1 MHWDTDLFI
10 LALTLLLSL
19 GMFLRYRLRSLQTG
33 DHGEMERLT
42 NTIDELHLEI
52 DELRAEQAAA
62 NADLQERLD
71 FAERLLTRGERSEDR
86 EKVITPV

>member
-1 MHWDTDLFI
+1 MT
-10 LALTLLLSL
+10 ANSGTYRGPQYAS
-19 GMFLRYRLRSLQTG
+19 RLRSIQVG
-33 DHGEMERLT
+33 DREEMERLT
-42 NTIDELHLEI
+42 NTVDDLHLEM

-71 FAERLLTRGERSEDR
+71 FAERLLTRGERSEDQ

>member
-1 MHWDTDLFI
+1 MHWNPEILI
-10 LALTLLLSL
+10 LAPTILLALA
-19 GMFLRYRLRSLQTG
+19 MFFRYHLRSLQG
-33 DHGEMERLT
+33 GRDAAERLS
-42 NTIDELHLEI
+42 NTIDELHLEM

-71 FAERLLTRGERSEDR
+71 FAERLLTRGERFEEQ